1 MERKN
6 GKRYT
11 EVSRKSRVKM
21 HKSGKHW
28 VRTVMSQIGLIQLG
42 KRSASESP
50 KIKLTS
56 ASQQESA
63 AKMLRGLVAASAV
76 VGGGLTAEQVL
87 AEDTVIATE
96 VTASVLANEDTIS
109 MSDAGTESDTS
120 SQSVSESESTS
131 HSESI
136 SDSESISSS
145 ESDSISASTSESIS
159 ESESI
164 SFSESTSSS
173 ESTIASE
180 NSQSS
185 FTTSELSESSTAEST
200 TSEETPQQVLDQVV
214 SEAEILIRIAESK
227 LEAAPDSDLAVA
239 VAVSRTNLETAK
251 QLLGNS
257 NATTTDIQTITSALQ
272 NSSQLLGLELLKN
285 EEDGI
290 ITYALD
296 TSTTVTLKV
305 GTGQGVLF
313 ATTSVA
319 NPAMTDANGAKISDP
334 TNTTTFTPSSEAER
348 FTFNYSKLNWFADQ
362 LTDTTVK
369 ENYYFRYSL
378 DYDSSTSTTY
388 VELVNKST
396 NTVVESHT
404 LDKGQQATFT
414 YFQNYSGANN
424 LPLVV
429 SYGDSTASSTTAGE
443 LQVLYNGGT
452 VTNTLVPTYQL
463 YTTYY
468 KTTDGTTI
476 ATYTMMGIGGQ
487 MATPS
492 GVRTFTGYDYASK
505 TGGETVRLYSVGT
518 LYNDGAIASSYIKRL
533 AEVVSDDGD
542 VIKSIW
548 LKDPTYTGTVDY
560 NSADT
565 TGFIKVME
573 TSVMSPGTYNT
584 SLVVPTNSIINATE
598 SAQITANAQAGKRDN
613 DIFVTVYEDNY
624 LSIRIGFDGY
634 TKAASGYSYASSIL
648 VQTILKTTHPDYNP
662 NFTTVNPNTK
672 GVTAN
677 LYNGLTS
684 NTVNETTYYY
694 TIDTS
699 ESISISNSVSVSE
712 SVSSSESTSKSES
725 VSQSISNSVSESVH
739 ESVSESIS
747 ESVSESISESVSES
761 VSESLSESV
770 SESISESVSESISES
785 TSESIS
791 ESVSESIS
799 ESVSES
805 LSESVSES
813 ISESV
818 SESISESTS
827 ESISESV
834 SESISESVSESISE
848 SVSESISESTSESI
862 SESVSESISESVS
875 ESISESVSESISES
889 VSES

>member
-96 VTASVLANEDTIS
+96 VTTSVLANEDTIR

-120 SQSVSESESTS
+120 SQSVSESESIS

-145 ESDSISASTSESIS
+145 ESDSVSASTSESVS

-185 FTTSELSESSTAEST
+185 STTSELSESSTTDST
-200 TSEETPQQVLDQVV
+200 TSEETPQQVLEQVV
-214 SEAEILIRIAESK
+214 SEAEILIQIAESK

-257 NATTTDIQTITSALQ
+257 NATITDIQTITSALQ

-285 EEDGI
+285 EEDGM
-290 ITYALD
+290 ITFALD
-296 TSTTVTLKV
+296 TATTATVTKV
-305 GTGQGVLF
+305 GEGYGVLVDTLST
-313 ATTSVA
+313 AS
-319 NPAMTDANGAKISDP
+319 PSMDDANGAAISDP
-334 TNTTTFTPSSEAER
+334 TNNTIFTPSSEAER
-348 FTFNYSKLNWFADQ
+348 FTFNYSKFNWFGDQ
-362 LTDTTVK
+362 LTDQTIK
-369 ENYYFRYSL
+369 DNYYFRYSL
-378 DYDSSTSTTY
+378 DYDTTTTTTY
-388 VELVNKST
+388 VELVNKT
-396 NTVVESHT
+396 NNTVVESHT
-404 LDKGQQATFT
+404 LEKGQTATFT

-424 LPLVV
+424 LPLTIT
-429 SYGDSTASSTTAGE
+429 YGDSTSSSTTAGE
-443 LQVLYNGGT
+443 LQLQYNGGT
-452 VTNTLVPTYQL
+452 LTNTLVPTYQE

-476 ATYTMMGIGGQ
+476 ATYTIKGIGGQ

-492 GVRTFTGYDYASK
+492 AKRDFVGYDYSRT
-505 TGGETVRLYSVGT
+505 TGGTAVRLYSPGT
-518 LYNDGAIASSYIKRL
+518 IYNDGAISTSYIKRL
-533 AEVVSDDGD
+533 AEVVDENGSL
-542 VIKSIW
+542 VKTIW
-548 LKDPTYTGTVDY
+548 VKDPTYTGTVDY
-560 NSADT
+560 NSTDT

-573 TSVMSPGTYNT
+573 TSVMAPGTANT
-584 SLVVPTNSIINATE
+584 SLVVPVTDIISAEE
-598 SAQITANAQAGKRDN
+598 SALATANAQAGKTGN
-613 DIFVTVYEDNY
+613 DIFSVIYEDNY
-624 LSIRIGFDGY
+624 QQIRIGFDGY
-634 TKAASGYSYASSIL
+634 AKAAKSYPVSML
-648 VQTILKTTHPDYNP
+648 VQVILKEAHPNYKPTYTDSAGQV
-662 NFTTVNPNTK
+662 VNPNTY
-672 GVTAN
+672 GSSVNLAN
-677 LYNGLTS
+677 TLSS
-684 NTVNETTYYY
+684 NTVNETTHWY
-694 TIDTS
+694 TVDKS
-699 ESISISNSVSVSE
+699 ESESLSNSNSHSLSE
-712 SVSSSESTSKSES
+712 SESTSNSESTSKSES
-725 VSQSISNSVSESVH
+725 ISNSESLSNSESTSNSESISNSISESVRESVSESISESVKESVSESISESVKESVSESVSESVRESVSESVSESVKESVSESVKESVSESISESVK

-747 ESVSESISESVSES
+747 ESVSESISESVS
-761 VSESLSESV
+761 
-770 SESISESVSESISES
+770 
-785 TSESIS
+785 
-791 ESVSESIS
+791 
-799 ESVSES
+799 
-805 LSESVSES
+805 
-813 ISESV
+813 
-818 SESISESTS
+818 
-827 ESISESV
+827 
-834 SESISESVSESISE
+834 
-848 SVSESISESTSESI
+848 
-862 SESVSESISESVS
+862 
-875 ESISESVSESISES
+875 
-889 VSES
+889 

>member
-50 KIKLTS
+50 KVKLTS

-96 VTASVLANEDTIS
+96 VTTSVLANEDTIS

-145 ESDSISASTSESIS
+145 ESDSVSASTSESVS

-164 SFSESTSSS
+164 SFSESASSS

-185 FTTSELSESSTAEST
+185 STTSELSESSTTDST
-200 TSEETPQQVLDQVV
+200 TSEETPQQVLEQVV
-214 SEAEILIRIAESK
+214 SEAEILIQIAESK

-251 QLLGNS
+251 QLLGDS
-257 NATTTDIQTITSALQ
+257 NATITDIQTITSALQ

-305 GTGQGVLF
+305 GEGQGVLF

-378 DYDSSTSTTY
+378 DYDSSTSTAY

-424 LPLVV
+424 LPLIV

-476 ATYTMMGIGGQ
+476 ATYSMMGIGGQ

-492 GVRTFTGYDYASK
+492 GVRTFTGYDYAST
-505 TGGETVRLYSVGT
+505 TGGTTVRLYSAGT
-518 LYNDGAIASSYIKRL
+518 VYNDGAIASFYVKRL
-533 AEVVSDDGD
+533 AEVVNDNGD
-542 VIKSIW
+542 VIKSVW
-548 LKDPTYTGTVDY
+548 MKDPTYTGTVDY
-560 NSADT
+560 NSTDT

-573 TSVMSPGTYNT
+573 TEVISPGGTNT
-584 SLVVPTNSIINATE
+584 SLVVPTSSIVDATE
-598 SAQITANAQAGKRDN
+598 SAQITANALAGKTDN
-613 DIFVTVYEDNY
+613 ENLVAVYEDAY
-624 LSIRIGFDGY
+624 QTVRLGFDGY
-634 TKAASGYSYASSIL
+634 TQSVGGYNYATRML
-648 VQTILKTTHPDYNP
+648 VQIILKPTHPDYTT

-672 GVTAN
+672 GTSVWLLN
-677 LYNGLTS
+677 NLTS

-712 SVSSSESTSKSES
+712 SVSNSESTSKSES
-725 VSQSISNSVSESVH
+725 VSQSISNSVSESVR
-739 ESVSESIS
+739 ESV
-747 ESVSESISESVSES
+747 
-761 VSESLSESV
+761 
-770 SESISESVSESISES
+770 
-785 TSESIS
+785 SESIS

-813 ISESV
+813 TSESISESV
-818 SESISESTS
+818 SESISESVS
-827 ESISESV
+827 EST

-862 SESVSESISESVS
+862 
-875 ESISESVSESISES
+875 
-889 VSES
+889 